1 MSNDLER
8 APEYRGNL
16 AEEKLPQQVSLDQL
30 KAESQKRWEQQG
42 GTIPN
47 VGDQGQSAQNAAIG
61 ITGVA
66 KRPQDCQPSQAQP
79 DGELPE
85 RQGYDQPP
93 RSVAN
98 PGGPPRKA
106 QP

>member
-16 AEEKLPQQVSLDQL
+16 AEEKLPTEVSLDELRQ
-30 KAESQKRWEQQG
+30 ESQRRWEQQG

-47 VGDQGQSAQNAAIG
+47 VGDQTAATG
-61 ITGVA
+61 ITGVP
-66 KRPQDCQPSQAQP
+66 KRPQDCQSSQAQP

-93 RSVAN
+93 RSVSPRSVAN